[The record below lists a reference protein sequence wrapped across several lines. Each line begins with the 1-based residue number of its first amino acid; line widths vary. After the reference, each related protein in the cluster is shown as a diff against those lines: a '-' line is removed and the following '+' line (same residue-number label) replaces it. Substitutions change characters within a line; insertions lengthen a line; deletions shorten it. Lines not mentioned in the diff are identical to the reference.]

1 MHDIAPII
9 PCEEGGMPKNMV
21 NQQKNERTHSAL
33 DVLGEQLYRFSLGV
47 VAGICGILVV
57 YPIDSVKTRF
67 QMPQRGSAIG
77 NASGSM
83 MYNGY
88 WDCFNKVQPLF
99 N

>member
-1 MHDIAPII
+1 MHDIVPII
-9 PCEEGGMPKNMV
+9 PVEAGAMPNNVV

-33 DVLGEQLYRFSLGV
+33 DVLGEQVYRISLGM
-47 VAGICGILVV
+47 VAGTSGILVV